1 MKAFLEKL
9 ESDIWWRIIIA
20 VVIIGVAIL
29 LIWLFTVLNRHF
41 FRRIRAKQDR
51 VSIHLKFFERFIN
64 VVIVVAIIILAI
76 SAFTGANTLWKTVL
90 GGTAVVSAVLAFA
103 AQDVIKDIL
112 AGLMISI
119 NKPFEIGDRIIME
132 DGRAGIIE
140 DITMR
145 HVVIRVIDTVRE
157 VIPNSKINAMVL
169 ENYSFHTA
177 TRSIHFRFPVGY
189 ASDVEFAK
197 RVVEEAVESCP
208 LTVPGKPTEDGVQY
222 GRAYFLEF
230 TDSALILGV
239 TVYYEPTHPTEVV
252 KDEVNTTVRRALL
265 DHGVEIP
272 YNYLNVVV
280 EDTKKDREQ

>member
-1 MKAFLEKL
+1 MKKFLEIL
-9 ESDIWWRIIIA
+9 DSDFGWRVIFA
-20 VVIIGVAIL
+20 VILVGVAIL
-29 LIWLFTVLNRHF
+29 MMWLLTRLNKHF
-41 FRRIRAKQDR
+41 FRRLRKKQER
-51 VSIHLKFFERFIN
+51 GSIHLKFFERFIN
-64 VVIVVAIIILAI
+64 VVIVIAIIILAI

-112 AGLMISI
+112 AGLMISV
-119 NKPFEIGDRIIME
+119 NKPFEIGDRVIMD

-169 ENYSFHTA
+169 ENYSYHTT

-189 ASDVEFAK
+189 KSDVDFAK
-197 RVVEEAVESCP
+197 RVVEEAVEASP
-208 LTVPGKPTEDGVQY
+208 LTVPGKPSPDGAQY

-239 TVYYEPTHPTEVV
+239 TVYYDPSHPTEVV
-252 KDEVNTTVRRALL
+252 KDEVNTAVRRALL
-265 DHGVEIP
+265 DHGIEIP
-272 YNYLNVVV
+272 YNYVNVVV
-280 EDTKKDREQ
+280 NDESKEEK